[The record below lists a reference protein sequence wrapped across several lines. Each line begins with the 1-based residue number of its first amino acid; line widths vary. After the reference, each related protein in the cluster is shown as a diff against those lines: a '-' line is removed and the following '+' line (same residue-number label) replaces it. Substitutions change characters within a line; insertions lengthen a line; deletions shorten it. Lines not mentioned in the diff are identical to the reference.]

1 MKKQLLVGAFALFF
15 LSGTSLKA
23 QLTLPYITGFDN
35 ASQQNGWQEY
45 KTAATQFS
53 HWGAASANAFSAPN
67 CMNHGY
73 SPSSGITL
81 TDNWFVSPSFSIP
94 NGGQLDSVRYM
105 FSGFSVP
112 QAGDTIALYLLT
124 GSQDPT
130 QASSKTLLFDFRGAE
145 YIADFTYRIKTNI
158 SLPASSGAS
167 YLAIRYCNADCSSR
181 WLTVHF
187 DNIGISGAGVT
198 GIEDEETTAKHLKVY
213 PNPSS
218 GRFTIQNNGPEKIE
232 SMVLYNQL
240 GQRIHIPTITANSQ
254 LLEIDLS
261 NQRKGIYFL
270 QLQQGQKVFSQKLTV
285 Y

>member
-1 MKKQLLVGAFALFF
+1 MKKQLLAGAFALFF
-15 LSGTSLKA
+15 LNGFSVKA
-23 QLTLPYITGFDN
+23 QLSLPYITGFDN
-35 ASQQNGWQEY
+35 ANQQNGWQEY

-53 HWGAASANAFSAPN
+53 HWGAASNNAFSAPN

-124 GSQDPT
+124 GSQDPR
-130 QASSKTLLFDFRGAE
+130 QATSKTLLFDFRGTE
-145 YIADFTYRIKTNI
+145 YIADFTYRIKSNI
-158 SLPASSGAS
+158 PLPASSGSS

-198 GIEDEETTAKHLKVY
+198 GIEDKTAAKQLKIY
-213 PNPSS
+213 PNPSR
-218 GRFTIQNNGPEKIE
+218 GRFTIQNNGSEKIDNII
-232 SMVLYNQL
+232 VYNQL
-240 GQRIHIPTITANSQ
+240 GQKINTPVITAKSQ
-254 LLEIDLS
+254 LMEIDLS

-270 QLQQGQKVFSQKLTV
+270 QLQQGSKILSQKLTV